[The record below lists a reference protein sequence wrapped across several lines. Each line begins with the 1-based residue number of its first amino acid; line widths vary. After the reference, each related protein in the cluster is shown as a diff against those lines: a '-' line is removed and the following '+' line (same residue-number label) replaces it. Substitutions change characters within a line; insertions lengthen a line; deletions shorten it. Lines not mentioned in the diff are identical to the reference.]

1 MTDPHLPSEHAAS
14 SLTCRQILMD
24 LLQRYL
30 DRHTEPDLTAE
41 IDEHMAVC
49 PPCVQFVDEYRATA
63 DAVRTLRYEDVPAE
77 LTEKL
82 RQLVRR
88 EARTTS

>member
-1 MTDPHLPSEHAAS
+1 MTDPHLPSEHESS

-30 DRHTEPDLTAE
+30 DRSTEPGLTAE

-49 PPCVQFVDEYRATA
+49 PPCVQFVEEYRATA
-63 DAVRTLRYEDVPAE
+63 DAVRALRFEDIPAE
-77 LTEKL
+77 LTERL
-82 RQLVRR
+82 RQLARR
-88 EARTTS
+88 EARSTS